1 MAKIKSREIS
11 KIYKPH
17 KTADISPVYQTYTIT
32 DNYTAQNGRVYNRY
46 DENVVLA
53 KEEVD
58 ANKK

>member
-1 MAKIKSREIS
+1 MAKVNKREIS

-17 KTADISPVYQTYTIT
+17 KQGDISPVYQTYTIT
-32 DNYTAQNGRVYNRY
+32 DNYTAKNGRVYNKY
-46 DENVVLA
+46 DESIILA